1 MYQPIDYPWND
12 DFDFADFR
20 QLADKLA
27 QLLGTAHLRD
37 KTAFLLELRT
47 YAARLYMLGTQ
58 MPPWSPFAGDEDS
71 DGSGITDGDADPR
84 QAHWRAKHLRHIADT
99 VKSCAGDDD
108 GYYELTWPDE
118 DEVERTTLSREIT
131 RMYADLMKGA
141 REWDAGRLDDAAFT
155 WIHGFEEGDWG
166 EACLSA
172 LRWLHFCTA
181 DRVGLVLLPGAGTR
195 DAETT
200 QGAAPSV
207 EIDLGMTTGGAPS
220 VD

>member
-1 MYQPIDYPWND
+1 MYQPVEYPWND

-20 QLADKLA
+20 QLVDRFA
-27 QLLGTAHLRD
+27 QLLSTAQLRN
-37 KTAFLLELRT
+37 KSACLLELRT

-71 DGSGITDGDADPR
+71 DDRGTPNSDVDPR
-84 QAHWRAKHLRHIADT
+84 QAYWRAQHIARVADT
-99 VKSCAGDDD
+99 VKYCTGNDDA
-108 GYYELTWPDE
+108 YYELTWPDE
-118 DEVERTTLSREIT
+118 DNVDQTTLSREIT

-155 WIHGFEEGDWG
+155 WIHGFEEGGWG

-172 LRWLHFCTA
+172 LRWLHFSVA
-181 DRVGLVLLPGAGTR
+181 DRVGLVLRPSEGTR
-195 DAETT
+195 EAETPQDT
-200 QGAAPSV
+200 V
-207 EIDLGMTTGGAPS
+207 LFCEVDLGMTTGGALS